1 VLLAACGGG
10 GGGSIAPVDPSPL
23 LATASIGPGGGSIV
37 IATGDHAGVALHV
50 QPGAVAV
57 TTEFSIRV
65 ERDPNV
71 PSLLPVYRFDPAN
84 VDFPSG
90 SVGVVVRTAAA
101 FFDATGTL
109 AAPLTMFARGGD
121 SEPFTAHVDT
131 VVNEVAR
138 TLAVTP
144 TRLGRFFAST
154 GDLFRVFAQPLVFN
168 DPATPTAFQVVNRVE
183 VAVRN
188 GNATTVLGRGSL
200 ASFWE
205 SPATDNLLVVH
216 GLQGS
221 PLDFRGPFD
230 LVAGLSPAV
239 KNIVFLTY
247 PSGRGVQATAN
258 ALYDLIRKNQ
268 RPGFG
273 CSILGHSLGGN
284 IGRYLVEH
292 SHADTARPG
301 FATTDAPLTDVVA
314 KLILLGTP
322 NAGSETAGGLFAA
335 LVPVL
340 SGDDAA
346 FVRAGLDLLE
356 GPGTFTAQQNAI
368 YVDNPT
374 QYHVIAG
381 DVGIGGDGIVTLPS
395 ARAVSLFVGETETVF
410 PVAHFDLHRGAAAN
424 GVGTRI
430 ELLLQS
436 P

>member
-1 VLLAACGGG
+1 
-10 GGGSIAPVDPSPL
+10 
-23 LATASIGPGGGSIV
+23 
-37 IATGDHAGVALHV
+37 
-50 QPGAVAV
+50 
-57 TTEFSIRV
+57 
-65 ERDPNV
+65 
-71 PSLLPVYRFDPAN
+71 
-84 VDFPSG
+84 
-90 SVGVVVRTAAA
+90 
-101 FFDATGTL
+101 
-109 AAPLTMFARGGD
+109 
-121 SEPFTAHVDT
+121 
-131 VVNEVAR
+131 
-138 TLAVTP
+138 
-144 TRLGRFFAST
+144 
-154 GDLFRVFAQPLVFN
+154 VFN